1 MDLLQLV
8 KAFPG
13 YYKKIYWSMRPE
25 EEKKMKRE
33 IKELLL
39 VKGYITTSSTPS
51 AEGVKVE
58 ETLIGKLLESFASV
72 GYILDADSIETI
84 SALNEQDLAEFYS
97 STFELL
103 KQSKGDHVQHVIFY
117 KNFPE
122 DVYNLDEGQWC
133 FNAIIHY
140 ITCGEF
146 KLSDYQDEQH
156 RLPFDEKTKPRI
168 LSVITMEKID
178 EVLAQISVDFLRSR
192 TSISDANK
200 ERVLELINTY
210 GAKALPDEVP
220 MKENLAF
227 ICSYFITHKDTTILD
242 RDTKLSYMTKWFEN
256 AQVNDALRLA
266 ASLSDG
272 DETLTENTR
281 FKNFNRSTRRTL
293 LTLIESV
300 ASKKNITE
308 DMKRY
313 QGQWTRLGERLHPG
327 EYSKRYPKTF
337 KAFRNLRNEDLYGK
351 IRTFNSNLEK
361 ALDERDTETVL
372 KMLKSRPGEFARK
385 LDFLVRESGFD
396 TQAVLEAFGEV
407 GKDVASPVLIQL
419 FEHFEDRLEEKEKRV
434 FILKGK
440 SSKVKVIDNNLEALA
455 PELVLNIQ
463 ETVKTALRNAYA
475 EREEMGKVY
484 ISEEMKNYALPTD
497 ERTASDGV
505 RIPAKGSKF
514 KLEGKNVR
522 FFTYW
527 HTPGNRTDIDTAA
540 LFYNKDGK
548 YIGEV
553 SWHSYNRDYSTII
566 THSGDIVDGSHG
578 ASEFVD
584 VKLDEAFAEGIHY
597 IALTNNVFSG
607 PQFKDFHEVFGGFM
621 PREEL
626 TKGKTFDPKTVE
638 NIFRMTSASGSAVSY
653 LVNLE
658 TREVVWLD
666 VNMHVNHSTRVA
678 TSQSDTIFNHIRSY
692 IDRNRL
698 NVFDIFVLNA
708 EARGE
713 IVDNREDADL
723 VIAEDGDITPFD
735 LEKIATF
742 M

>member
-1 MDLLQLV
+1 M
-8 KAFPG
+8 
-13 YYKKIYWSMRPE
+13 KK
-25 EEKKMKRE
+25 E

-39 VKGYITTSSTPS
+39 VKGYVATSSTPS
-51 AEGVKVE
+51 TEGVG

-72 GYILDADSIETI
+72 GYILDTESIEKI
-84 SALNEQDLAEFYS
+84 STFSEQDLAEFYS
-97 STFELL
+97 STFGLL
-103 KQSKGDHVQHVIFY
+103 KQSKGDHVQHVTFY

-122 DVYNLDEGQWC
+122 DVYNLEEGQWY
-133 FNAIIHY
+133 FNAIMHY
-140 ITCGEF
+140 LTGGEF
-146 KLSDYQDEQH
+146 KLSDFQDEQH
-156 RLPFDEKTKPRI
+156 RLPFDEKTKPRV
-168 LSVITMEKID
+168 LSVITMEETDK
-178 EVLAQISVDFLRSR
+178 VLAQISVDFLSSR

-210 GAKALPDEVP
+210 GAKALPEEVP

-227 ICSYFITHKDTTILD
+227 VTSYFINHKDTTVLD
-242 RDTKLSYMTKWFEN
+242 RDTKASYMTKWFEK
-256 AQVNDALRLA
+256 AQVNDVLRLA
-266 ASLSDG
+266 ASLSNG

-293 LTLIESV
+293 LSLIDAV
-300 ASKKNITE
+300 ASKKNVTE

-327 EYSKRYPKTF
+327 EYSKRYTKAF
-337 KAFRNLRNEDLYGK
+337 KAFQKLRNENEYGK

-361 ALDERDTETVL
+361 ALAERDTESVL

-385 LDFLVRESGFD
+385 LDLLVREAGFD
-396 TQAVLEAFGEV
+396 TKAVLEAFGEV
-407 GKDVASPVLIQL
+407 GKEVASPVLIQL
-419 FEHFEDRLEEKEKRV
+419 FEHFEDRLEQKDKRV
-434 FILKGK
+434 FVLKGK
-440 SSKVKVIDNNLEALA
+440 SSKVKVIDNNLGALA

-463 ETVKTALRNAYA
+463 DSVKTALRNAYA

-505 RIPAKGSKF
+505 KIPAKGSKF
-514 KLEGKNVR
+514 KIEGKNVR

-527 HTPGNRTDIDTAA
+527 HTPGQRTDIDTAA
-540 LFYNKDGK
+540 LFYDENGK

-553 SWHSYNRDYSTII
+553 SWHSYSRDYSTVV
-566 THSGDIVDGSHG
+566 THSGDIVDGSRG
-578 ASEFVD
+578 ASEFID
-584 VKLDEAFAEGIHY
+584 VKLDEAFAQGIHY

-607 PQFKDFHEVFGGFM
+607 PQFKEFHEVFGGFM

-638 NIFRMTSASGSAVSY
+638 NIFRMTSPSGSAISY
-653 LVNLE
+653 LINLE
-658 TREVVWLD
+658 EKEVVWLD
-666 VNMHVNHSTRVA
+666 VNMHANRSTRVA
-678 TSQSDTIFNHIRSY
+678 TSQSDAIFDHIRSY

-698 NVFDIFVLNA
+698 SVYDIFVLNA

-713 IVDNREDADL
+713 IVDNREDADI
-723 VIAEDGDITPFD
+723 VIAEDGDITPYD
-735 LEKIATF
+735 LEKIATY